1 MNTVLATWW
10 MALWVMFTWEDTGSK
25 SEKIPGIALKT
36 VLGITLLVTGS
47 CGGLKESLK
56 HPVTI
61 YQLLQEELIF

>member
-1 MNTVLATWW
+1 